1 MHVRQLD
8 TDFLGALYLRVREVL
23 ERTSPA
29 IDEDAIEDVVL
40 TIYLTAAAWQLRADP
55 PLSLLS
61 SLHSVVAKTFS
72 EQSHMTAPPAGARSN
87 P

>member
-1 MHVRQLD
+1 MHVRQLE

-29 IDEDAIEDVVL
+29 VGEDAIEDVVL
-40 TIYLTAAAWQLRADP
+40 TIYLTAAAWQSRSEP

-61 SLHSVVAKTFS
+61 SLHSVVAKTFL
-72 EQSHMTAPPAGARSN
+72 EQSPTTAPPGARSN
-87 P
+87 S